1 MANEDTALRE
11 VDQELAEERQWA
23 MFRKY
28 GPMVISGA
36 IAIVLGVGGWQFWN
50 AREDGI
56 AQRQALEFR
65 NAAELLSEN
74 ASEGRDALKAIADEN
89 ASGYSTLAAIQRA
102 ASFARSGERLNAIQ
116 AYREVYSDNDTP
128 KHLRDLTRIR
138 AGYLSLSDGR
148 EAVMENIGDLAES
161 GSAYAFHAQEIS
173 GLAALEAG
181 DYETA
186 ISIFRQLAID
196 LGAPGT
202 IRERAE
208 DFAALAASGK
218 AGVNIKGETQL
229 DDLLSIIGEGAEN
242 PLAGADDHAGHD
254 HGGGAVDT
262 GESTDLPNET
272 PVLIDEASDVQ
283 QTTVTDDPSSSE
295 TADASEDD
303 PDNSDPENSENE

>member
-23 MFRKY
+23 MFRQY

-50 AREDGI
+50 ARQDGI

-65 NAAELLSEN
+65 NAAEILAEN
-74 ASEGRDALKAIADEN
+74 ASDGRDALKAIADE
-89 ASGYSTLAAIQRA
+89 ASSGYSTLAAIQRA

-116 AYREVYSDNDTP
+116 AYREVYNNNDTP

-138 AGYLSLSDGR
+138 AGYLALSDGR
-148 EAVMENIGDLAES
+148 EAVMDDVGDLAES
-161 GSAYAFHAQEIS
+161 GSAYTFHAQEIL
-173 GLAALEAG
+173 GLAALEAE

-186 ISIFRQLAID
+186 ISVFRQLSID
-196 LGAPGT
+196 LSAPAT

-208 DFAALAASGK
+208 DFAALAGSGK

-229 DDLLSIIGEGAEN
+229 DDLLSAVGEGAEN
-242 PLAGADDHAGHD
+242 PLAGADDHAGHGHEAGD
-254 HGGGAVDT
+254 ESIDGDADLIDAASDVEQT
-262 GESTDLPNET
+262 TPASGEESPAET
-272 PVLIDEASDVQ
+272 PVVDENLGESSDV
-283 QTTVTDDPSSSE
+283 
-295 TADASEDD
+295 
-303 PDNSDPENSENE
+303 ENSENE